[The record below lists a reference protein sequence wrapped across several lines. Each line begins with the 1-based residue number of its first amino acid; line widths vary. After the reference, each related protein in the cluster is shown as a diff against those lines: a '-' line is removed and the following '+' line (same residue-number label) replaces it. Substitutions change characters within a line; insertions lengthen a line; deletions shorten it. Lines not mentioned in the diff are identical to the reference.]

1 MSDRRD
7 FERRPVLI
15 RATLRSLEGDVIA
28 DPVDVVDVSLGG
40 LRFCTDADVTDG
52 GRYTLKFPTMDKPV
66 GIELISSEDGTYRC
80 RITLETNPQDL
91 IQNDDFSILLLRA
104 TGSGVWSQDKK
115 D

>member
-15 RATLRSLEGDVIA
+15 RATLGTPEGEIIA

-40 LRFCTDADVTDG
+40 LRFCTDAQVTDG

-80 RITLETNPQDL
+80 RITLDTNPQDL

-104 TGSGVWSQDKK
+104 SDSGVLRQEEQD
-115 D
+115 